1 MYLDD
6 SSEQVGERERI
17 SKLRRDEDKLVSSYR
32 ELEKGVLMKTVFLG
46 LVRMQRSAVAHS
58 LTRLLLSVL
67 LEVEKRESI
76 LLPRTDNNRPTLVK

>member
-67 LEVEKRESI
+67 LDVEKRESI